1 MYKFKSYL
9 ILATTGLL
17 LSACQGDNG
26 FVVASQSA
34 EVTDKNISPQNPH
47 KIEKS
52 QVVLGFLSLENAHV
66 EYNKIDNKY
75 TLKGRSV
82 LVSAQGA
89 TLSASDI
96 LLSGKLSGN
105 GDATLYPENDSGSE
119 RTRAR
124 ITCLEKASDNSCKNV
139 ILDFYVK
146 KDSQIFATQLLVELD
161 NVNGTSGNATKPEP
175 TRPLEPKKPTPQQPS
190 TPTTPATPSNPVTE
204 GDDDIKNAPEE
215 EDETPGL
222 FVGTLYDEPDTLFE
236 EPNTDS
242 SKPPVKPNS
251 PAQPTPGKTPVPQ
264 PPKDNGS
271 SSQQN
276 GRARDQA
283 IGLPYKGS
291 LENAT
296 NFKELVDSN
305 SKLPLELKNTFR
317 GRYYGTYELTQSILN
332 LANYQHKIT
341 DGDIL
346 IVGDLSQKNG
356 GKLAFSSHKSH
367 QNGLDVDIAY
377 ALKDDRTP
385 NFNSVLDRNGK
396 VSENMRLAETFRVFE
411 YTHVTLNAL
420 DRIFVDGRIK
430 KALCDYSRQNGMLD
444 EKDEGRAREVLRR
457 LRAEDGHKDHYHLR
471 IKCSPQQP
479 RCRMI
484 SEPDAGSGCPL
495 PKKKP

>member
-1 MYKFKSYL
+1 MYKLKSYL

-66 EYNKIDNKY
+66 EYNKIDSKY
-75 TLKGRSV
+75 TLKGHSV
-82 LVSAQGA
+82 LVNSQGA
-89 TLSASDI
+89 TLSANDI

-119 RTRAR
+119 KVRAR
-124 ITCLEKASDNSCKNV
+124 ITCLEKVNDNSCKNV

-161 NVNGTSGNATKPEP
+161 NVNGTSGNTAKPEP
-175 TRPLEPKKPTPQQPS
+175 TKPQEPKKPETPKPS
-190 TPTTPATPSNPVTE
+190 APVTPSNPVTE
-204 GDDDIKNAPEE
+204 ADDEIKNAPEE

-222 FVGTLYDEPDTLFE
+222 FVGTLYDEPDTLFT
-236 EPNTDS
+236 EPNNGTN
-242 SKPPVKPNS
+242 KPPVKPN
-251 PAQPTPGKTPVPQ
+251 AQTTPPVPGKSPVPQ

-271 SSQQN
+271 GSQQ
-276 GRARDQA
+276 GDRARDQA
-283 IGLPYKGS
+283 IGLPYKGT

-296 NFKELVDSN
+296 NFKEIVDGN
-305 SKLPLELKNTFR
+305 NKLPIDLKNTFR
-317 GRYYGTYELTQSILN
+317 GRHYGTYELVQSILSV
-332 LANYQHKIT
+332 ATYQHKIT

-346 IVGDLSQKNG
+346 VVGDLSQKNG
-356 GKLAFSSHKSH
+356 GKLAFSNHKSH

-377 ALKDDRTP
+377 PLKDDHTP
-385 NFNSVLDRNGK
+385 GFNSVLDRNGK
-396 VSENMRLAETFRVFE
+396 VSDNMRLTETFRIFE

-471 IKCSPQQP
+471 IKCSAQQP

-484 SEPDAGSGCPL
+484 SEPEAGSGCPL
-495 PKKKP
+495 PKKKT